1 MLVWGMIDDV
11 DDPPVA
17 LQVVNA
23 VAPIRI
29 CDNGGWTDTW
39 FAGHGKVFNI
49 GVSPYVEVQ
58 VKTHPIGALPHRI
71 VLDAENYSERYGFD
85 PSALPDRHP
94 LLEAAIDQ
102 VGLPDD
108 VSLELGIFS
117 EVPAGCSTGTSAS
130 ATVALIGALDSLTP
144 GRMSIHEVAS
154 TAHRI
159 EVDRLGIQSGVQDQL
174 CAAYGGI
181 NYIEISSYPRASVT
195 QLELPNTVWWE
206 LERRLLLV
214 FLGRTHLSSEVHDQV
229 IAGLA
234 TEGEH
239 SSHLE
244 ELRQAAGLARDA
256 VCAADF
262 RALGRSMT
270 ENTDA
275 QRRLHN
281 GLVSEEADA
290 AIEVAAAHGA
300 MGWKVNGAGGEGGS
314 ITVLCGPD
322 MRAKRELLRA
332 LRQTDPLFQIIP
344 IRLSRSGLRV
354 WKA

>member
-1 MLVWGMIDDV
+1 MIHGV
-11 DDPPVA
+11 GEPRLP
-17 LQVVNA
+17 LRVVNA

-71 VLDAENYSERYGFD
+71 VLDAENYSDRYGFD
-85 PSALPDRHP
+85 PSVPPHRHP
-94 LLEAAIDQ
+94 LLEAAVDQ
-102 VGLPDD
+102 VGVPDD
-108 VSLELGIFS
+108 MSLEIGIFS
-117 EVPAGCSTGTSAS
+117 EAPAGCSTGTSAS

-144 GRMSIHEVAS
+144 GRMSIHEVAT

-159 EVDRLGIQSGVQDQL
+159 EVHRVGIQSGVQDQL
-174 CAAYGGI
+174 CAAYGAV
-181 NYIEISSYPRASVT
+181 NFIEISSYPHASVT
-195 QLELPNTVWWE
+195 QLGLPNAVWWE
-206 LERRLLLV
+206 LERRLVLV

-234 TEGEH
+234 AEGEH
-239 SSHLE
+239 APQLE
-244 ELRQAAGLARDA
+244 ELRRAAEQARDA

-262 RALGRSMT
+262 PALGRAMT

-275 QRRLHN
+275 QRRLHS
-281 GLVSEEADA
+281 GLVSPEADA

-300 MGWKVNGAGGEGGS
+300 LGWKVNGAGGEGGS

-322 MRAKRELLRA
+322 MRAKRELVRA

-344 IRLSRSGLRV
+344 IHLSRSGLHV
-354 WKA
+354 WKPQL